1 MVSPHNVTCNE
12 PQFGTISAID
22 LRTRKLVW
30 TRSIGS
36 ARDSGPVGIASRL
49 PLRMGMPM
57 FGGSLATK
65 SGLVFIGATQERA
78 FRAFDLQ
85 IGRASC
91 RERVCEYVWISVVA
105 VSYKKKKKTLR

>member
-1 MVSPHNVTCNE
+1 M
-12 PQFGTISAID
+12 
-22 LRTRKLVW
+22 RTRKLVW

-65 SGLVFIGATQERA
+65 SGLVFIGATQARA
-78 FRAFDLQ
+78 FRALDIRTGSETWRTTLPAGGQATPMTYVPPARGGQLGMFARGGDSRGSVTLGDAC
-85 IGRASC
+85 IG
-91 RERVCEYVWISVVA
+91 
-105 VSYKKKKKTLR
+105 